1 MQLLESNE
9 RTKWFVWRKWGR
21 VGTHM
26 GSSQK
31 NEFKKLEAAIKYFEK
46 IYLSKTQNKFGSPTF
61 EKQPGKYYPIDV
73 AHDVDKNADLRKLA
87 GSGVEL
93 QTSLIT
99 DKRVQVSYHPCP
111 APPSPL
117 APTCIHAS
125 FVLQNLIEL
134 IFNIDKMEKTLLEL
148 EIDTEKMPLGNLSE
162 SHIRKGV
169 SGSFMH
175 Y

>member
-61 EKQPGKYYPIDV
+61 EKQPGKYYPIEV

-99 DKRVQVSYHPCP
+99 DKFPSGIFSVSISSSNRVFS
-111 APPSPL
+111 
-117 APTCIHAS
+117 I
-125 FVLQNLIEL
+125 
-134 IFNIDKMEKTLLEL
+134 
-148 EIDTEKMPLGNLSE
+148 LSMLKIN
-162 SHIRKGV
+162 SIR
-169 SGSFMH
+169 F
-175 Y
+175 